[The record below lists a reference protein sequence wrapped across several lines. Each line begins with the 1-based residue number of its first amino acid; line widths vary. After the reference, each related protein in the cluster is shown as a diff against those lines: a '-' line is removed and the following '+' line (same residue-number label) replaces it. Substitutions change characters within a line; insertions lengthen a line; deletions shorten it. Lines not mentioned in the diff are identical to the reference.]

1 MFSGE
6 ENLGIIGANL
16 ALSPSVYAFFRDGSL
31 TWTGKR
37 RYQHHFSRTEKRS
50 KPKSKERGGL
60 FLSSKSQE
68 SIIPLEGFTMKKTM
82 DLSIRHENRNASSD
96 KLGGLG
102 LENRIYTADD
112 QV

>member
-16 ALSPSVYAFFRDGSL
+16 ALSPAVYAFFRDGSQS
-31 TWTGKR
+31 WSGKR
-37 RYQHHFSRTEKRS
+37 RYQHQSSRTEKRS
-50 KPKSKERGGL
+50 KSKSKGRGGM
-60 FLSSKSQE
+60 FVSSKSQE
-68 SIIPLEGFTMKKTM
+68 SIIPLEDFTMKKTT
-82 DLSIRHENRNASSD
+82 DLSIRHDIRNTSSD

-102 LENRIYTADD
+102 LENRIYTAAD